1 MVSKTSK
8 KASKKTAGK
17 KAARKKA
24 GTKKAGTFKAAR
36 KSFTTAAQKDAIK
49 AAPKT
54 TKKTAK
60 KAAKKGGGGGGVS
73 HSPIIITDGSAS
85 IEFAEDE
92 YPPVSATTHKSNQL
106 RLTEIRSNKKHNNG
120 SRICHTLSDG
130 ETVEIVFT
138 CKVGGA
144 DPKTFTIRG
153 GNFVNGS
160 GSPSIA
166 FDHAT
171 FDEPMP
177 PMGSGLRVRRGKGNR
192 EITSLQIFQVGG
204 GGTPVHD
211 CDVIAKKNFR
221 ISVKDP
227 HVH

>member
-1 MVSKTSK
+1 MVSKTRK
-8 KASKKTAGK
+8 KASKK
-17 KAARKKA
+17 AATKKA
-24 GTKKAGTFKAAR
+24 GTKKAAR
-36 KSFTTAAQKDAIK
+36 KSFTTAAQRSAIK
-49 AAPKT
+49 AATKT

-60 KAAKKGGGGGGVS
+60 KAAKKGGDGGVS

-92 YPPVSATTHKSNQL
+92 YPQVSATTHQSNQL
-106 RLTEIRSNKKHNNG
+106 RLTEIRSNKKHNND

-144 DPKTFTIRG
+144 DPKTFIIRG

-171 FDEPMP
+171 FDQPMP
-177 PMGSGLRVRRGKGNR
+177 PMGSGMRVRRGKGNR
-192 EITSLQIFQVGG
+192 EITSLEIFQVTGSG
-204 GGTPVHD
+204 STLVHD

>member
-1 MVSKTSK
+1 MVSKTRK
-8 KASKKTAGK
+8 KASKKTARK
-17 KAARKKA
+17 KAATKKA
-24 GTKKAGTFKAAR
+24 GTKKAAR
-36 KSFTTAAQKDAIK
+36 KSFTTAAQKSAIK
-49 AAPKT
+49 AATKT

-92 YPPVSATTHKSNQL
+92 YPPVSATTHQSNQL

-144 DPKTFTIRG
+144 DPKTFIIRG

-177 PMGSGLRVRRGKGNR
+177 PMGSGVRVRRGKGNR
-192 EITSLQIFQVGG
+192 EITRLEISSGSTL
-204 GGTPVHD
+204 VHD

-221 ISVKDP
+221 INVKDP